1 MNRRD
6 FLKRAGLLS
15 AGALA
20 APYILPSGRLFAS
33 TGTQRVGHV
42 VFCLFA
48 GGIRNLES
56 MHKAEGNLMPFT
68 LNGNETISP
77 DIAAMLTALPGS
89 PLPQALQNYGTLF
102 KEFRYLSGPTGHFNG
117 HTTAVTGQYTDNN
130 LSLRNHPKNPTVF
143 ELYRKFSD
151 PQKPAMNA
159 WWITNNNDVYP
170 ILNFSDSVGFGA
182 AYGANHLSPMDLIN
196 YPIGNTLS
204 NMLTFTQD
212 QDEKN
217 EMMRNFMNRKFAA
230 GGSKPS
236 ESVTNPA
243 SDRARIQS
251 FITRMFA
258 ERLSG
263 QHNNPWGTGVMNW
276 DMRNIFYAEEVIK
289 EFKPELTVVNITG
302 VDVAHTDFTSYCDN
316 LRLAD
321 YAASHLWQTIEST
334 PGMAG
339 DTVLIMMPEVGRN
352 SQPNSILDVNGRG
365 ALDHTSSDAMAR
377 EIFCLIAGPPGI
389 IRQGQV
395 ISSVEGESID
405 IVPTIADLLGFEQG
419 ASTYL
424 PGRALTQAFV

>member
-15 AGALA
+15 AGAIA
-20 APYILPSGRLFAS
+20 APYILPSGSLFAS

-56 MHKAEGNLMPFT
+56 VHKVEGNLMPYT
-68 LNGNETISP
+68 LNGNESISP
-77 DIAAMLTALPGS
+77 DIAAMLTGLPATL
-89 PLPQALQNYGTLF
+89 LPQALQNYGTLF

-143 ELYRKFSD
+143 ELFRKFSD
-151 PQKPAMNA
+151 PQRSAMDA

-170 ILNFSDSVGFGA
+170 VLNFSDSAGFGA
-182 AYGANHLSPMDLIN
+182 AFGANHFAPLNLVN
-196 YPIGNTLS
+196 YDVGTTLS
-204 NMLTFTQD
+204 NMLSFSTTQE
-212 QDEKN
+212 EKN
-217 EMMRNFMNRKFAA
+217 EHLRTFMNRKFAA
-230 GGSKPS
+230 GGANGLD
-236 ESVTNPA
+236 SVNNPA

-251 FITRMFA
+251 FITRMFT

-263 QHNNPWGTGVMNW
+263 QHNNPWGTGVMSW
-276 DMRNIFYAEEVIK
+276 DMRNIFYAEEIIK
-289 EFKPELTVVNITG
+289 EFKPALTVVNITG
-302 VDVAHTDFTSYCDN
+302 VDVCHTDFTGYCDN
-316 LRLAD
+316 LRMAD
-321 YAASHLWQTIEST
+321 YAAAHLWQTIEST

-339 DTVLIMMPEVGRN
+339 DTVMIMMPEVGRN

-377 EIFCLIAGPPGI
+377 EIFCLIAGPPSV

-395 ISSVEGESID
+395 ISSTEGESID
-405 IVPTIADLLGFEQG
+405 IVPTIANLLGFDQG
-419 ASTYL
+419 ASSFL
-424 PGRALTQAFV
+424 PGRPLTQAFV